1 MMKLWMKN
9 AGVMVVAMGLM
20 ACGDDDG
27 YAPVSTDLNLP
38 LSVKSVDLAD
48 GDTDE
53 TSVIAIRESKGLSLN
68 RGTYQVTAGPIVD
81 LGRQLFILEM
91 VEGLNHCAGEIRP
104 SADFGDELE
113 IEVPSGVKNIRQ
125 LLDFLYDRW
134 PLLKDWSGKML
145 TAADLHYVDDEHIL
159 EDGQEI
165 AIMPPV
171 QGG

>member
-20 ACGDDDG
+20 ACGDDNG

-38 LSVKSVDLAD
+38 LSVKSVDSAD

-91 VEGLNHCAGEIRP
+91 VEGLHNCAGDIRP
-104 SADFGDELE
+104 GADLGDELE
-113 IEVPSGVKNIRQ
+113 IEVREDDCSVQFVLRDETDVVVEADDWD
-125 LLDFLYDRW
+125 LDL
-134 PLLKDWSGKML
+134 
-145 TAADLHYVDDEHIL
+145 
-159 EDGQEI
+159 Q
-165 AIMPPV
+165 
-171 QGG
+171 